1 MSLTLWQHNGTGD
14 PPGRPAAEAIGARG
28 RFIVTPHDGSG
39 PLLAE
44 ADCLP
49 VINVHFVYLGA
60 AIGAVGSLAYMR
72 DTLRG
77 TTQPNRVT
85 WLLWA
90 FAPLL
95 ASAVELRSGVGLRTL
110 TTFIIGF
117 MPLLVFIASFHN
129 PASIWKIR
137 RIDYA
142 CGAMSLAGTA
152 AWLVT
157 QNGVVAIAAAIAAD
171 FLAGVPTMMKSWTHP
186 ESESVSSY
194 VGAALNSGIL
204 LLTVVHWTTEVA
216 AFPLFILCVGSV
228 QVLLVGGRLGP
239 RLRDARRR
247 RRTTAS
253 EPASTG

>member
-1 MSLTLWQHNGTGD
+1 M
-14 PPGRPAAEAIGARG
+14 
-28 RFIVTPHDGSG
+28 
-39 PLLAE
+39 
-44 ADCLP
+44 
-49 VINVHFVYLGA
+49 INVHFVYLGA

-95 ASAVELRSGVGLRTL
+95 ASAVEFRAGVGLRTL

-137 RIDYA
+137 RLDYA

-152 AWLVT
+152 AWLAT
-157 QNGVVAIAAAIAAD
+157 QNGVVAIVAAIAAD
-171 FLAGVPTMMKSWTHP
+171 FLAGAPTMIKSWTHP

-194 VGAALNSGIL
+194 IGAVVNSGIL

-228 QVLLVGGRLGP
+228 EVLLVGGRVVPGLAQ
-239 RLRDARRR
+239 LRSRH
-247 RRTTAS
+247 RTAAS

>member
-1 MSLTLWQHNGTGD
+1 
-14 PPGRPAAEAIGARG
+14 
-28 RFIVTPHDGSG
+28 
-39 PLLAE
+39 
-44 ADCLP
+44 
-49 VINVHFVYLGA
+49 VINVNFVFLGA
-60 AIGAVGSLAYMR
+60 AIGALGSLAYMR

-90 FAPLL
+90 IAPLL
-95 ASAVELRSGVGLRTL
+95 AAAVEFHSGVGLRTL
-110 TTFIIGF
+110 TTFMIGF

-129 PASIWKIR
+129 PSAVWKIR
-137 RIDYA
+137 RLDYV

-171 FLAGVPTMMKSWTHP
+171 FLAGVPTLMKSWSHP

-194 VGAALNSGIL
+194 VGAVINSGIL

-216 AFPLFILCVGSV
+216 AFPLFIVCVGSV
-228 QVLLVGGRLGP
+228 QVLLVGGRVGP
-239 RLRDARRR
+239 RLRHARARHRDDA
-247 RRTTAS
+247 AS
-253 EPASTG
+253 EPAPTV